1 MKKIILFIS
10 IVTLVA
16 CKPKA
21 VASKSTPS
29 AAPSTEPTEV
39 QLAAAKEKF
48 PDATMDVLKKGH
60 SIYYGACTRCHGA
73 KSIDK
78 RGEAEWVSILDD
90 MAPKAK
96 LTDVEK
102 DAVWKYI
109 MAVKLSAKK

>member
-1 MKKIILFIS
+1 MKKVILFIS
-10 IVTLVA
+10 VIAFVA

-21 VASKSTPS
+21 VATKSP

-48 PDATMDVLKKGH
+48 PDATMEVLKKGH

-102 DAVWKYI
+102 DA
-109 MAVKLSAKK
+109 